1 MSEEF
6 FNQIADE
13 LRSNQAANAGAPAE
27 IAPVPAPEPIA
38 NPEPIPEVNTE
49 GNPEPS
55 GQEKDWWDQQDTS
68 VKALDGK
75 KEEKPAFDLDDDLK
89 LISDYKK
96 SGKTLADF
104 VKEYQVSEID
114 KWNDEKIVTEG
125 LKQFMNLSEDELDQ
139 ATREYENA
147 SVFQKKQ
154 WAENFKEKFDKKNQD
169 MLKQL
174 TSSQNENQVKAE
186 AIADKYRA
194 ELDTYSNAIV
204 NKEIYGLK
212 VTDEMS
218 NNLKTF
224 IDTEFTLQK
233 EDGSF
238 DVEKMYSIALWL
250 KHGPDLVKANVTKA
264 RNEGKEQVIREVT
277 NPSKNF
283 NSPGRG
289 ISGGLEAAQ
298 EAFNTLFPG

>member
-13 LRSNQAANAGAPAE
+13 LRSNQTSTA
-27 IAPVPAPEPIA
+27 APVIPEVEEKIETAPEPIEA
-38 NPEPIPEVNTE
+38 VNEQITDSPIQENPN
-49 GNPEPS
+49 
-55 GQEKDWWDQQDTS
+55 QEWWEQQDTTEKL
-68 VKALDGK
+68 VETK
-75 KEEKPAFDLDDDLK
+75 KEETPVFELDDDLK
-89 LISDYKK
+89 LIADYKK

-114 KWNDEKIVTEG
+114 KWDDDKIVTEG
-125 LKQFMNLSEDELDQ
+125 LKQFMTLSEDELDQ

-174 TSSQNENQVKAE
+174 TSSQSENQVKAE
-186 AIADKYRA
+186 AIADKYRT

-204 NKEIYGLK
+204 NKEMYGLK

-224 IDTEFTLQK
+224 IDREFTLQK

>member
-13 LRSNQAANAGAPAE
+13 LRSNQTSTA
-27 IAPVPAPEPIA
+27 APVIPEVEEKIETAPEPIEA
-38 NPEPIPEVNTE
+38 VNEQITDSPIQENPN
-49 GNPEPS
+49 
-55 GQEKDWWDQQDTS
+55 QEWWEQQDTTEKL
-68 VKALDGK
+68 VETK
-75 KEEKPAFDLDDDLK
+75 KEETPVFELDDDLK
-89 LISDYKK
+89 LIADYKK

-114 KWNDEKIVTEG
+114 KWNDDKIVTEG

-174 TSSQNENQVKAE
+174 TSSQSENQVKAE
-186 AIADKYRA
+186 AIADKYRT

-204 NKEIYGLK
+204 NKEMYGLK

-224 IDTEFTLQK
+224 IDREFTLQK

>member
-38 NPEPIPEVNTE
+38 NPEPNPEPNPEGNTE

-75 KEEKPAFDLDDDLK
+75 KEEKPTFDLDDDLK
-89 LISDYKK
+89 LIADYKK

-114 KWNDEKIVTEG
+114 KWNDDKIVTEG
-125 LKQFMNLSEDELDQ
+125 LKQFMNLSEDELEQ

-154 WAENFKEKFDKKNQD
+154 WAEKFKEKFDN
-169 MLKQL
+169 
-174 TSSQNENQVKAE
+174 
-186 AIADKYRA
+186 
-194 ELDTYSNAIV
+194 
-204 NKEIYGLK
+204 
-212 VTDEMS
+212 
-218 NNLKTF
+218 
-224 IDTEFTLQK
+224 
-233 EDGSF
+233 
-238 DVEKMYSIALWL
+238 
-250 KHGPDLVKANVTKA
+250 
-264 RNEGKEQVIREVT
+264 
-277 NPSKNF
+277 
-283 NSPGRG
+283 
-289 ISGGLEAAQ
+289 
-298 EAFNTLFPG
+298 

>member
-1 MSEEF
+1 MNEQITDSPTQENP
-6 FNQIADE
+6 NQE
-13 LRSNQAANAGAPAE
+13 
-27 IAPVPAPEPIA
+27 
-38 NPEPIPEVNTE
+38 
-49 GNPEPS
+49 
-55 GQEKDWWDQQDTS
+55 WWEQQDTTEKL
-68 VKALDGK
+68 VQTK
-75 KEEKPAFDLDDDLK
+75 KEETPEFALDDDLK
-89 LISDYKK
+89 LIADYKK

-114 KWNDEKIVTEG
+114 KWNDDKIVTEG

-186 AIADKYRA
+186 AIADKYRT

-204 NKEIYGLK
+204 NKEMYGLK

>member
-13 LRSNQAANAGAPAE
+13 LRSNQTSTA
-27 IAPVPAPEPIA
+27 APVIPEVEEKIETAPEPIEA
-38 NPEPIPEVNTE
+38 VNEQITDSPIQENPN
-49 GNPEPS
+49 
-55 GQEKDWWDQQDTS
+55 QEWWEQQDTTEKL
-68 VKALDGK
+68 VETK
-75 KEEKPAFDLDDDLK
+75 KEETPVFELDDDLK
-89 LISDYKK
+89 LIADYKK

-114 KWNDEKIVTEG
+114 KWDDDKIVTEG
-125 LKQFMNLSEDELDQ
+125 LKQFMTLSEDELDQ

-154 WAENFKEKFDKKNQD
+154 WAENFKEKFVKKNQD

-174 TSSQNENQVKAE
+174 TSSQSENQVKAE

-204 NKEIYGLK
+204 NKEMYGLK

-224 IDTEFTLQK
+224 IDREFTLQK